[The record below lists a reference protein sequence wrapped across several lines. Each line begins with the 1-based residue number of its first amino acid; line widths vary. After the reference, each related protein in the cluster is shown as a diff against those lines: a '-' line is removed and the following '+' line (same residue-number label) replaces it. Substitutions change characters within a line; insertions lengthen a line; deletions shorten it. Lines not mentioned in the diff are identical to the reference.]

1 VDRRAQYEDPAGGT
15 VMTVEAETEA
25 AAGTRAPWWVIWRW
39 LLSRALVVLLL
50 MYTYGTVT
58 GDLRYYFQKASEL
71 LSGAVGW
78 GETLKE
84 YPPASVLL
92 TTGLK
97 LVAGSNQQAYAVA
110 FIVFMIGV
118 DIWFTW
124 LLWRGAGRRPGPGV
138 FVWVWFAPALGPIMY
153 ARLDLLPAALAGAA
167 VLVMLRSYAPG
178 SRPVVAGGLAGLGFV
193 VKLFPLIVLP
203 ALWLWREGRWR
214 LVAGFA
220 GTAVVGIGLGWL
232 LLGTDRTLSPL
243 TWQRGR
249 GLQIESLFALPVLVA
264 NVFDRGRWSSAQSQ
278 FVAIEVFGP
287 WVGTLLTAATVATV
301 LAVALL
307 AALWLRG
314 LLGRQP
320 SAATIGW
327 LVIVTICLMLLT
339 NKVFSPQYLVW
350 LGAALAALGAV
361 ATDGGRAVRFAGW
374 LFLLVCGLTQLIFP
388 ILYDRLIFALETDM
402 VVLLLVRDAALV
414 ALTGLAI
421 RQVWVGTG
429 RAADERRAV
438 SRPVLR

>member
-1 VDRRAQYEDPAGGT
+1 
-15 VMTVEAETEA
+15 M
-25 AAGTRAPWWVIWRW
+25 TRASWWIVWRW
-39 LLSRALVVLLL
+39 LVSRALVALLL
-50 MYTYGTVT
+50 WYTYGTVT

-84 YPPASVLL
+84 YPPSSVLL

-97 LVAGSNQQAYAVA
+97 LVSGSNQQAYAAA
-110 FIVFMIGV
+110 FIVFMVGV

-124 LLWRGAGRRPGPGV
+124 LLWRGAGRRPGTGV

-153 ARLDLLPAALAGAA
+153 SRLDLLPAALAGAA
-167 VLVMLRSYAPG
+167 VIVMLRSYAPG
-178 SRPVVAGGLAGLGFV
+178 SRPVVAGVLAGLGFV

-203 ALWLWREGRWR
+203 ALWLRREGRWR

-220 GTAVVGIGLGWL
+220 GTAVAGIGIGWL
-232 LLGTDRTLSPL
+232 LLGADRTLSPL

-264 NVFDRGRWSSAQSQ
+264 NVFDRGRWTSAQSQ
-278 FVAIEVFGP
+278 YVAIEVFGP

-307 AALWLRG
+307 AVLWVRG

-320 SAATIGW
+320 SAATIAW
-327 LVIVTICLMLLT
+327 MVIVTICLMLLT

-350 LGAALAALGAV
+350 LAAALAALGAV
-361 ATDGGRAVRFAGW
+361 AADGSRTVRFASW
-374 LFLLVCGLTQLIFP
+374 LFLALCALTQLIFP

-402 VVLLLVRDAALV
+402 VVLLLIRDALLV
-414 ALTGLAI
+414 ALTVLAI
-421 RQVWVGTG
+421 HQVWVGTG
-429 RAADERRAV
+429 GSVRERVEVMA
-438 SRPVLR
+438 SH